1 MANFIAFDLGAES
14 GRAILATLHKNRLR
28 LEEKHRFANPT
39 GRING
44 HLHWNILAQ
53 WEELKKGLS
62 LAAAGAK
69 KIDGLGVDTWGVDFG
84 LLDKSGSLLGLPY
97 HYRDSRTDGVMEG
110 AFKKISRKQ
119 IYQTTGLQFLPFNT
133 LFQLL
138 AMKRD
143 QPAVLDA
150 AHKLLFMPDLFNY
163 FFTGI
168 AANEYSIAS
177 TSQMMDVKK
186 RQWAEGM
193 LKQFGLP
200 RRLMQ
205 KIIPSSSVLGEL
217 SKEVTTEC
225 GVGKIPVIAPA
236 CHDTASAVVAV
247 PTEEENFCYISSGT
261 WSLMGVELTAPI
273 LSESA
278 LALNYTNEGGAGN
291 TIRFLKNIMGLWL
304 VQECRRQFRAD
315 GRDYSYA
322 ELTTLA
328 AKAAPL
334 QSIIDPNDATFLSP
348 GKMAEKIQNFCRRTH
363 QAIPSTPGELV
374 RCALESLAIA
384 YRDTLAGLEKILGR
398 RIPII
403 HIIGGGMQ
411 NQLLNQFTADACNR
425 PVIAGPIEATAIG
438 NALAQAI
445 AVGAVSSWPEARRI
459 VRKSFPVKQYLP
471 RDVEKWAAISAHF
484 V

>member
-14 GRAILATLHKNRLR
+14 GRAILATLRKNKLR

-39 GRING
+39 GRIKG
-44 HLHWNILAQ
+44 HLHWNILSQ

-62 LAAAGAK
+62 LAAMGTK

-97 HYRDSRTDGVMEG
+97 HYRDSRTDGIMDR
-110 AFKKISRKQ
+110 AFKKVSRKQ
-119 IYQTTGLQFLPFNT
+119 IYQTTGLQFLSFNT

-138 AMKRD
+138 ATKRD

-150 AHKLLFMPDLFNY
+150 ADKLLFMPDLFNY

-186 RQWAEGM
+186 RRWAGGM

-200 RRLMQ
+200 RRLVQ
-205 KIIPSSSVLGEL
+205 KIVPSGSVLGEL
-217 SKEVTTEC
+217 SKEAITEC
-225 GVGKIPVIAPA
+225 GVGKISVIAPA

-261 WSLMGVELTAPI
+261 WSLMGVELAAPI

-278 LALNYTNEGGAGN
+278 LALDYTNEGGAGD

-304 VQECRRQFRAD
+304 VQECRRQFQAD
-315 GRDYSYA
+315 GHNYSYA
-322 ELTTLA
+322 ELTALA
-328 AKAAPL
+328 GKAVPL
-334 QSIIDPNDATFLSP
+334 RSIVDPDDATFLSP
-348 GKMAEKIQNFCRRTH
+348 GRMADKIQNFCRRTH
-363 QAIPSTPGELV
+363 QPIPSTPGELV

-398 RIPII
+398 TISVI
-403 HIIGGGMQ
+403 HIVGGGTQ
-411 NQLLNQFTADACNR
+411 NQLLNQFAADACNR

-438 NALAQAI
+438 NALAQAV
-445 AVGAVSSWPEARRI
+445 AVGAISSWAEARRI
-459 VRKSFPVKQYLP
+459 VRKSFPVKHYLP
-471 RDVEKWAAISAHF
+471 CDSEKWAAVTAR
-484 V
+484 